1 MQFLVFVACSDLA
14 CVPAATNFGSR
25 RSARTESVPALL
37 SLTLGSMFVV
47 ASLFTAVVK
56 FRSLFSLAQDLVAW
70 LRVQQSWL
78 PFPVSKI
85 HF

>member
-37 SLTLGSMFVV
+37 GLTLGSMFVV
-47 ASLFTAVVK
+47 VSMFTAVVK
-56 FRSLFSLAQDLVAW
+56 FRSLFSLAQGLASRPAVLA
-70 LRVQQSWL
+70 SI
-78 PFPVSKI
+78 PSE
-85 HF
+85 